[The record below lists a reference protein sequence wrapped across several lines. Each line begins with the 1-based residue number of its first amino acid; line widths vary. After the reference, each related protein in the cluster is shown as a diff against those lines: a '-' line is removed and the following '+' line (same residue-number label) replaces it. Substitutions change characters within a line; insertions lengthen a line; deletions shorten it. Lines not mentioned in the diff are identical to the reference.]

1 MSKNKKTAEKAVDKT
16 KKRNKKTRGI
26 GGKIVTA
33 ILVLI
38 GIFACLTALLN
49 FITCKSLIK
58 TATSFSAVEN
68 KNMLKPEF
76 INGNAVYTS
85 DRELKICDLS
95 DIHISAGILT
105 LKVDKAAIIKIAETI
120 TKEKPDL
127 VILSGDVNLVNNHI
141 SGTFNNRYTARI
153 IVKLMET
160 LQVYWAP
167 TFNNKD
173 SDLFTLFDSEAIA
186 KYMSHK
192 NTEYSVYTVR
202 KMTAKDY
209 GNYKITVNNSDH
221 NFIQG
226 LVILDSHS
234 YIQSQLLTK
243 TEKSEFNKDNWKD
256 KAVEE
261 ALKKNPEAV
270 ILSFPN

>member
-1 MSKNKKTAEKAVDKT
+1 MSKNKKPAEKAVNKAE
-16 KKRNKKTRGI
+16 KRDKKTRGI

-38 GIFACLTALLN
+38 GVFACLTALLN
-49 FITCKSLIK
+49 FIACKSLMK
-58 TATSFSAVEN
+58 TASSFSAVEN
-68 KNMLKPEF
+68 KDILKPEF
-76 INGNAVYTS
+76 VKGNAVYTS
-85 DRELKICDLS
+85 DRELKVCDLS

-105 LKVDKAAIIKIAETI
+105 LKEDKAAIIKIAETI

-209 GNYKITVNNSDH
+209 GHYKVTVNNSDH
-221 NFIQG
+221 NLIQG

-261 ALKKNPEAV
+261 ALKKNPDAV